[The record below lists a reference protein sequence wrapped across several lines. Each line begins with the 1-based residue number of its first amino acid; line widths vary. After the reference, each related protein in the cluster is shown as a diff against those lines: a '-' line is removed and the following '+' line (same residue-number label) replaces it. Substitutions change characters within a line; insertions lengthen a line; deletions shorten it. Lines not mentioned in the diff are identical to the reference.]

1 MDSPAN
7 RYMLDGLVDSEVEG
21 SATQRNWE
29 GLVAALGISA
39 LGWAGLATLIVW
51 LLR

>member
-7 RYMLDGLVDSEVEG
+7 RYMLDGLVDGDLEVG
-21 SATQRNWE
+21 STRRNWE

-39 LGWAGLATLIVW
+39 LGWAALAILIVR